1 MFFREIISVFGDVG
15 GGEENLTGHM
25 NTCWKNPLKQK
36 FNYLG
41 CELNLD
47 GEPDFDKK
55 KKKINK
61 QIKKICGT
69 LKKYLKKTRT
79 DTQMKFYKVVARPS
93 LLYGSETCVTMS

>member
-1 MFFREIISVFGDVG
+1 MYDLSSHIAQTRGLPQLENTDMWMFFREIISVFGDVG

-55 KKKINK
+55 KKK
-61 QIKKICGT
+61 
-69 LKKYLKKTRT
+69 
-79 DTQMKFYKVVARPS
+79 
-93 LLYGSETCVTMS
+93 